1 MSASA
6 KKNAAGGSARSI
18 SGEGTL
24 DSTALSEALH
34 APTVGSV
41 SEAHDFRDLY
51 EKHVDFVWLTLQR
64 LGVRPGDRDDLC
76 HDVFLVAFKKLGSYS
91 ERAAARRWLF
101 AISVRLAA
109 NHRRRAHVRL
119 ERSVGGFEGPEVPA
133 PQVAESSWPDEALG
147 RQEAFERVHAILER
161 MQPLQRVV
169 FMMFEVEGTPCETIA
184 AELGVALGTV
194 YSRLHAARKAFRAE
208 AERLAKPPGPRGVGD
223 E

>member
-1 MSASA
+1 
-6 KKNAAGGSARSI
+6 
-18 SGEGTL
+18 
-24 DSTALSEALH
+24 
-34 APTVGSV
+34 V
-41 SEAHDFRDLY
+41 SQSPPPEAHDFRDLY

-76 HDVFLVAFKKLGSYS
+76 HDVFLVAFKKLDTYA

-119 ERSVGGFEGPEVPA
+119 ERSVGAFDGAEAPA
-133 PQVAESSWPDEALG
+133 PQVAESSWPDAALG
-147 RQEAFERVHAILER
+147 RQEAFERVHVILQR

-169 FMMFEVEGTPCETIA
+169 FVMFEVEGTPCEAIA
-184 AELGVALGTV
+184 TELGVALGTE
-194 YSRLHAARKAFRAE
+194 YSRLHAARKTFRAE
-208 AERLAKPPGPRGVGD
+208 AERLSKLPKPQGRSD